1 MHSLLLVLIIC
12 KLELSTLVG
21 FGFFGGVF
29 FQFLFV
35 CLFLQLHLIPVDDL
49 IKERYNIVGVRG
61 PVFLRL
67 FQTIRKT
74 FDLYSDNANQ
84 CRCLS
89 SKGTYPRTKW
99 EISLLN
105 KGVEK
110 SEMRAYYAF
119 PYWNMELEIDVKD

>member
-21 FGFFGGVF
+21 FGFFGGV

-49 IKERYNIVGVRG
+49 IKERYNIVGVCG